1 MHCSMCGAENP
12 EGKKFCGD
20 CGAALENHCPQ
31 CGAENPTGK
40 RFCGDCGAALEA
52 NVTRTQSSSPAL
64 PTAEGRSPTPS
75 SGDAASPDGERRHLT
90 VLFSD
95 LVGSTEI
102 AAHLD
107 AEDWRDV
114 AAQYQRTATA
124 AVTRFGGHVA
134 KYLGDGLM
142 VYFGWPEAHEDDAE
156 RAVRAGLALV
166 DEVDAL
172 NGRLAAEHNVKLSV
186 RVGIESG
193 SVVMGRGG
201 GQDADVFGDAPNV
214 ASRVQ
219 SAAEPDSVL
228 MTAAVLDL
236 VSGLFVVQDFG
247 AHQLKGI
254 ERPVQLYRAIQ
265 STAVRRRT
273 RSAAARSLT
282 PFVGREDDMRLLLS
296 RWEQAREGQG
306 QLALVIGEP
315 GIGKSRFME
324 EFRARVR
331 EDLHLWV
338 ECAGDQL
345 FQSTPFHAV
354 TQILDQGL
362 GWRGD
367 ESPQERVAQLEL
379 RLERAGL
386 KVSEAV
392 PLIAEM
398 LNLPIPDRYPK
409 PIFAPEQ
416 KRKRLLANLAG
427 WVLNV
432 SRIQPMI
439 VAIEDLHWVDPSTI
453 ELTQTL
459 VEQAATVP
467 LMLLYTARPEFRAP
481 WPMRAHHLQITLNR
495 LSERHT
501 REMITGV
508 VARQGLAQDL
518 IDAVVKRTDG
528 VPLFAEE
535 LTHLILEGEGRPQV
549 RQIPATLQDS
559 LAARL
564 DRLGPAKEVAQV
576 AAVIGRE
583 FSYGLLEAVAAIG
596 ETELQSALERL
607 ADAELIYARGI
618 APEATYQFKHALIQD
633 AAYEALLKSRR
644 RELHRCVAQMI
655 TERFASVA
663 EAQPEVVARHW
674 TDAGETEPA
683 LAAWTRAADASFG
696 HRAFKEA
703 EDAYRRALEILER
716 LKESPERD
724 QRELALLGSLAQVLQ
739 FIKGWNDPDSI
750 AVADKARALAEK
762 RNNLPQLVLQV
773 FHRWSGVV
781 SSGDLTAAIALANQL
796 LTLAKREGSPAK
808 LGLAYVTQV
817 NARYFSGDLLGAEE
831 NFARGSPFF
840 DAAQREPG
848 LSVVVY
854 GFASHNAWMLGL
866 PDTARG
872 RMEKQVA
879 SAFEVDSPFQ
889 IAFAQFVAAMLKLQ
903 LQEHEEAKRL
913 ADDSIGLSAENGFP
927 MIGDLSRLVLGR
939 ACASLGG
946 AAEGVSLIR
955 KAIDALPPT
964 DRNGMTAFLSWLAE
978 AEALD
983 GAVTDALVTIEQAL
997 EANPMERAWACDAL
1011 QIRGKLRNQVGQ
1023 TREAEADFR
1032 AVIAQAR
1039 EIGARAL
1046 ELRAATSL
1054 SRLLSDT
1061 NRRDDARTVLTDIY
1075 NWFTE
1080 GFDTADLKDAEALL
1094 EELSSSPR
1102 IS

>member
-1 MHCSMCGAENP
+1 MRCSKCGAENP
-12 EGKKFCGD
+12 EGKRFCGD
-20 CGAALENHCPQ
+20 CGEPLKNSCHQ
-31 CGAENPTGK
+31 CGAENPPGK
-40 RFCGDCGAALEA
+40 RFCGDCGAALA
-52 NVTRTQSSSPAL
+52 ATGISNQ
-64 PTAEGRSPTPS
+64 PS
-75 SGDAASPDGERRHLT
+75 SAAHPAADVRDPAGPSATFPDGERRHLT

-107 AEDWRDV
+107 SEDWREI
-114 AAQYQRTATA
+114 AAQYQRTAAA
-124 AVTRFGGHVA
+124 AVTRFGGQVA

-186 RVGIESG
+186 RVGIETG

-201 GQDADVFGDAPNV
+201 GQEADVFGDAPNV

-219 SAAEPDSVL
+219 SAAVPNSVVI
-228 MTAAVLDL
+228 TAAVHEL
-236 VSGLFVVQDFG
+236 VAGLFVVEDRG

-254 ERPVQLYRAIQ
+254 EHPVQLYRAIQ
-265 STAVRRRT
+265 PTAVRRRT
-273 RSAAARSLT
+273 HRAAARSVT
-282 PFVGREDDMRLLLS
+282 PFVGREDDIRLLLS
-296 RWEQAREGQG
+296 RWERAREGQG
-306 QLALVIGEP
+306 QLVLVIGEP
-315 GIGKSRFME
+315 GIGKSRLVE
-324 EFRARVR
+324 EFRAHIRDDPHV
-331 EDLHLWV
+331 WV
-338 ECAGDQL
+338 ECAGEQL

-362 GWRGD
+362 SWRGD
-367 ESPQERVAQLEL
+367 ETPEERVTQLE
-379 RLERAGL
+379 RTLERAGL

-392 PLIAEM
+392 PLILEM
-398 LNLPIPDRYPK
+398 LRLPIPDKYPALM
-409 PIFAPEQ
+409 FAPEQ

-432 SRIQPMI
+432 SRLQPMI
-439 VAIEDLHWVDPSTI
+439 VALEDLHWVDPSTL

-467 LMLLYTARPEFRAP
+467 LMLLYSARPEFRTP
-481 WPMRAHHLQITLNR
+481 WPMRAHHTQITLNR
-495 LSERHT
+495 LNERHT
-501 REMITGV
+501 REMVTGV
-508 VARQGLAQDL
+508 VARQALAQDL

-535 LTHLILEGEGRPQV
+535 LTRLILEGEGRPQV
-549 RQIPATLQDS
+549 RQIPATLHDS

-583 FSYGLLEAVAAIG
+583 FSYGLLQGVTAIG

-618 APEATYQFKHALIQD
+618 APEATYKFKHALIQD

-644 RELHRCVAQMI
+644 RELHRRVAQMI

-663 EAQPEVVARHW
+663 EAQPEVIARHW

-683 LAAWTRAADASFG
+683 LIAWTRAGDVSFG
-696 HRAFKEA
+696 RRAFKEA
-703 EDAYRRALEILER
+703 EDAYRRALEILGT
-716 LKESPERD
+716 LQESPERD
-724 QRELALLGSLAQVLQ
+724 QRELGLLGSLAQVLQ
-739 FIKGWNDPDSI
+739 FIKGWNDPDST

-831 NFARGSPFF
+831 NFARGSEFF

-866 PDTARG
+866 PGTART
-872 RMEKQVA
+872 RMEKQLA

-889 IAFAQFVAAMLKLQ
+889 IAFAQFVAAILKLQ

-913 ADDSIGLSAENGFP
+913 ADDSISLSAQNGFP
-927 MIGDLSRLVLGR
+927 MISDLSRMVLGR

-955 KAIDALPPT
+955 GAIDALPQT

-983 GAVTDALVTIEQAL
+983 GAITNALVTIEQAL

-1011 QIRGKLRNQVGQ
+1011 QIRGRLRNKVGQ
-1023 TREAEADFR
+1023 TTEAEADFR

-1054 SRLLSDT
+1054 ARLLRATD
-1061 NRRDDARTVLTDIY
+1061 RRDEARAMLAEIY

-1080 GFDTADLKDAEALL
+1080 GFDTADLKDAKALL
-1094 EELSSSPR
+1094 EELSNSIR
-1102 IS
+1102 